1 MCKLHE
7 NDRVWC
13 GSEVEKTK
21 GRDQPTTEAPLSSAR
36 SSSLQKIGVSN
47 DLGRISFDEFIGFFF
62 FGTNS
67 AYLSKQ
73 TILTEILVQLPT
85 SCRG

>member
-7 NDRVWC
+7 NDRVWR

-21 GRDQPTTEAPLSSAR
+21 GRNQPTTEAPLSSAR

-47 DLGRISFDEFIGFFF
+47 DLGKISFDELLAFSFL
-62 FGTNS
+62 
-67 AYLSKQ
+67 A
-73 TILTEILVQLPT
+73 
-85 SCRG
+85 